1 MNWLKLDTQ
10 MMTRRKKG
18 LDMKDRMI
26 QALVVVGILAGFIA
40 FIAVEWNYIGKI
52 IFALIFV
59 PFLLLPSMWIV
70 IFVATITF
78 IFLQKV
84 VIDGK

>member
-40 FIAVEWNYIGKI
+40 FIAVEWNYLGKI
-52 IFALIFV
+52 IFALIFG
-59 PFLLLPSMWIV
+59 PTLLLPSMWIV
-70 IFVATITF
+70 IFASTVTF

>member
-1 MNWLKLDTQ
+1 
-10 MMTRRKKG
+10 
-18 LDMKDRMI
+18 MKDRMI
-26 QALVVVGILAGFIA
+26 QALVIVLILAGFVA
-40 FIAVEWNYIGKI
+40 FIAVEWNYLGKI

-70 IFVATITF
+70 IFASTVTF

-84 VIDGK
+84 AVNE

>member
-1 MNWLKLDTQ
+1 MNWLKLGTQ
-10 MMTRRKKG
+10 MMTKRKKE

-26 QALVVVGILAGFIA
+26 QALVIVLILAGFVA
-40 FIAVEWNYIGKI
+40 FIAVEWNYLGKI

-70 IFVATITF
+70 IFASTVTF

-84 VIDGK
+84 AETDE

>member
-40 FIAVEWNYIGKI
+40 FIAVEWNYLGKI
-52 IFALIFV
+52 IFALIFG
-59 PFLLLPSMWIV
+59 PALLLPSMWIV
-70 IFVATITF
+70 IFASTVTF

>member
-40 FIAVEWNYIGKI
+40 FIAVKWNYLGKI
-52 IFALIFV
+52 IFALIFG
-59 PFLLLPSMWIV
+59 PALLLPSMWIV
-70 IFVATITF
+70 IFASTVTF

>member
-40 FIAVEWNYIGKI
+40 FIAVEWNYLGKI
-52 IFALIFV
+52 IFALIFG
-59 PFLLLPSMWIV
+59 PALLLPSMWIV
-70 IFVATITF
+70 IFASTVTF

-84 VIDGK
+84 VTDGK